1 MTDREIEEILAAA
14 STAAVSDV
22 LDTLGVNGG
31 LPMIRPLVPG
41 MKLCGRAFTVE
52 FADVAP
58 GESAPAADYI
68 EDVGEGEVVVIANNG
83 RVDCTVWGDILSAV
97 AQSRGVR
104 GTVIDGACR
113 DASEIMALGYPMF
126 SRTAFMKSGKN
137 RVRMVASQRR
147 VTVAGTEVD
156 PGDWVKADDSGVVV
170 VPAAMAAQ
178 VAGMVREVEEM
189 EARVLA
195 DVKAGMPLKQ
205 SRDRHGYNRFALK
218 VERTG

>member
-1 MTDREIEEILAAA
+1 
-14 STAAVSDV
+14 
-22 LDTLGVNGG
+22 
-31 LPMIRPLVPG
+31 
-41 MKLCGRAFTVE
+41 
-52 FADVAP
+52 
-58 GESAPAADYI
+58 
-68 EDVGEGEVVVIANNG
+68 
-83 RVDCTVWGDILSAV
+83 
-97 AQSRGVR
+97 
-104 GTVIDGACR
+104 
-113 DASEIMALGYPMF
+113 MALGYPMF